1 MTETAAPVQPM
12 SLFSRAIG
20 IITAPKATYENVV
33 AAPRPFGIL
42 LICALLIGIGST
54 IPQLTENGR
63 KAALDMQVKGMERM
77 GMTVTPEIYQRLETQ
92 SQNKLLKLLGA
103 AGTLIVLP
111 IIALVITSILW
122 AVFNAIMGGTATFK
136 QVLAVVTHS
145 YVITTL
151 AVIAALPIQM
161 MQAKIVMGGPFNL
174 GALAPGIDETSTI
187 ARFLSSISVFSLWGW
202 WVTAVGLGVLYKRNA
217 TSIAIGLILVFL
229 AFMFAVTAAFGSFL
243 GR

>member
-1 MTETAAPVQPM
+1 
-12 SLFSRAIG
+12 
-20 IITAPKATYENVV
+20 
-33 AAPRPFGIL
+33 
-42 LICALLIGIGST
+42 
-54 IPQLTENGR
+54 
-63 KAALDMQVKGMERM
+63 MERM